1 MNFGTASGLIQAMR
15 TRLGDQVVTDPE
27 TVAEHSHDRSHH
39 EWARAAALVR
49 CASTDDVVSVARVCT
64 EFGAPMIPLGAGTG
78 LEGGA
83 NASADAIVVDVS
95 GMDGILAVDPASLNA
110 TVQPGVRR
118 SKLNPVLRE
127 HGLFFPAGPGVDAS
141 IGGMVSTRA
150 SGTNAVRYG
159 TLSDVVLGL
168 KVVLADGRVIATG
181 GRARKS
187 AAGYDLTHLF
197 TGSEGTLGII
207 TEITVKLFSIPEFA
221 QLITLSF
228 TTIRAAAR
236 TVQESL
242 GAGIELARAEL
253 LDAPMVEAI
262 NSYSRTAFPVFP
274 TLMVEVAG
282 ERRHAI
288 TQLDRV
294 REIARSFRSVGEV
307 VVPPGPE
314 TDRLWQARHDA
325 LPACAALRPGAVT
338 WSTDVCVPLSA
349 LADCIAETVDDLA
362 ANDVIA
368 PIAGHVGDGN
378 FHLAFVLR
386 PGKPDEWVR
395 ARAIY
400 GRLIDR
406 AIAAGG
412 TSTGEH
418 GVGVGKRA
426 DLLREHAAGIEVM
439 RAIKKA
445 LDPDGLLNP
454 GKVLA

>member
-1 MNFGTASGLIQAMR
+1 
-15 TRLGDQVVTDPE
+15 
-27 TVAEHSHDRSHH
+27 
-39 EWARAAALVR
+39 
-49 CASTDDVVSVARVCT
+49 
-64 EFGAPMIPLGAGTG
+64 MIPLGAGTG